1 MIMGT
6 NENAR
11 ITNPIGLDKYALRC
25 AKCALD
31 EALGEKASPKIQV
44 DVWREDIQEQ
54 RGPFE
59 ACG

>member
-1 MIMGT
+1 MIMGHKR
-6 NENAR
+6 ER
-11 ITNPIGLDKYALRC
+11 PDYKSYCLDKYALRC